1 MKRLIASVLCLC
13 LLLCGCGK
21 SGSDP
26 YTPTGNGLE
35 YGPEQTGPATPPPQ
49 EETPGNF
56 SLPYYKDKPLN
67 PYTCNDFT
75 NRVLFSLLYQGLFSV
90 DREYNVQPQLC
101 KTFTV
106 SQDMKTYTF
115 TLENATFSD
124 GKPVTAAD
132 VVASLNAAK
141 ESDYY
146 KGRFFHIAEILA
158 EGAAIT
164 VKLNVPYEDL
174 PILLDIPIVPEAQV
188 AEEKPIGSGPYTF
201 HTAAVGDSLRKR
213 TNWWCSAKL
222 PINADTVALF
232 SATSATD
239 IRDQFE
245 FSDLTLACA
254 DPGSDRYVDYRCDY
268 ELWDAENGA
277 FLYLATSRNSVVFQN
292 LAVRS
297 ALTHAIDRDT
307 IVKEFY
313 RGFASAATL
322 PASPRSPHY
331 SQVLAARYGY
341 DKDKFSQAV
350 SMANFEQTEI
360 IFLVNKDDS
369 LRLRVARSIEK
380 MLEAGGL
387 KVTMK
392 ELSGNSY
399 LKTLKNREFDIYLGQ
414 TRLSP
419 NMDLSAFF
427 HTYGELSWGGVND
440 VGTYALCLQALE
452 NHGNYFTLHK
462 QVMDQGLLCP
472 VLFRNY
478 AIFTDRGIVPNLA
491 PARDNLFYYS
501 TGKTLEDARVELK
514 TEN

>member
-1 MKRLIASVLCLC
+1 MKKLLATVLCLC
-13 LLLCGCGK
+13 LVLCGCGK
-21 SGSDP
+21 SGDNP
-26 YTPTGNGLE
+26 YTPTGNGLDYDSE
-35 YGPEQTGPATPPPQ
+35 YTGPQSSPEQENTA
-49 EETPGNF
+49 ENF
-56 SLPYYKDKPLN
+56 SLAYYKEKPLN

-75 NRVLFSLLYQGLFSV
+75 NRALFSLLYQSLFSV

-101 KTFTV
+101 KNYSV

-124 GKPVTAAD
+124 GKPVTVKD

-146 KGRFFHIAEILA
+146 KGRFFHIGEITA
-158 EGAAIT
+158 SGQTIT
-164 VKLNVPYEDL
+164 VTLNVPYEDL
-174 PILLDIPIVPEAQV
+174 PILLDIPILPESQV
-188 AEEKPIGSGPYTF
+188 GSERPIGSGPYVLQ
-201 HTAAVGDSLRKR
+201 TAATGDSLRKR
-213 TNWWCSAKL
+213 ADWWCKATL
-222 PINADTVALF
+222 PIQADTIALF
-232 SATSATD
+232 AATSATD

-268 ELWDAENGA
+268 ELWDAENGT
-277 FLYLATSRNSVVFQN
+277 FLYLATSKDSEIFQN
-292 LAVRS
+292 VSVRS
-297 ALTHAIDRDT
+297 ALTYAIDRST

-313 RGFASAATL
+313 RGFAMSATL
-322 PASPRSPHY
+322 PASPRSPYY
-331 SQVLAARYGY
+331 SQVLAQRYEY
-341 DKDKFSQAV
+341 EPEKFSQAV
-350 SMANFEQTEI
+350 SMAAFEQMEI
-360 IFLVNKDDS
+360 VFLVNKDDS
-369 LRLRVARSIEK
+369 LRLRVSRSIEK

-387 KVTMK
+387 NVTMK

-399 LKTLKNREFDIYLGQ
+399 LYALKNRQYDIYLGQ

-440 VGTYALCLQALE
+440 VGAYALCLQALE

-462 QVMDQGLLCP
+462 QIMDQGLLVP
-472 VLFRNY
+472 ILFRNY
-478 AIFTDRGIVPNLA
+478 AIFTDRGVLPDLE

-501 TGKTLEDARVELK
+501 TGKTLADAKLE
-514 TEN
+514 TES